1 VLILPHINLPFRPR
15 PPAGYTP
22 AMTSPSP
29 ADRPLSLWEQAC
41 LVLLLIGVIGFGFL
55 TVQRSAYSE
64 QRMTD
69 FGVYTRAAWAV
80 RTGQDP
86 YEIVDDRNW
95 HYTYPPPFV
104 LMLTPLA
111 DPPLGADR
119 YGHLPFA
126 VSGAVWYALADRT
139 GYLPFDMSV
148 AVWYALNVLFA
159 AVAVHWFVL
168 AVLPHLR
175 PYSRRWWYARLI
187 PFDAC
192 IPALGY
198 TLARGQA
205 NVFVLLLLAG
215 AFLAAVRRRS
225 FRSGVWLAAAV
236 CVKVIPGLLV
246 LVPLVR
252 RDWRCLLGVAAGG
265 VLFLGVIPAAVW
277 GPQGAVDKN
286 VAFVREVAFPGLTNA
301 GSKSREAE
309 LIGTTKT
316 DSQAFH
322 AVVHAW
328 RYPDK
333 ATRPT
338 NSDGLS
344 KGLHYAVGL
353 GMIGL
358 TVWAFM
364 KPKAQTRPSP
374 GWGDPVHALLF
385 LGLLS
390 AVTVHL
396 APASHM
402 HFYAFSLPLVVALAA
417 DDLRRRPA
425 AAVPSAGVLA
435 GLFGWTALTTVP
447 LLDTWP
453 TAVLLRD
460 FGLAVGANVGLWAWG
475 VVRLRATLNPPLP

>member
-1 VLILPHINLPFRPR
+1 M
-15 PPAGYTP
+15 TP
-22 AMTSPSP
+22 PSP
-29 ADRPLSLWEQAC
+29 ADRPLYLWEQAC
-41 LVLLLIGVIGFGFL
+41 LVLLLVGVIAFGYL
-55 TVQRSAYSE
+55 TVLRSAYSD

-80 RTGQDP
+80 RVGQDP

-104 LMLTPLA
+104 LLLTPLA
-111 DPPLGADR
+111 DPPAGEDR
-119 YGHLPFA
+119 
-126 VSGAVWYALADRT
+126 S
-139 GYLPFDMSV
+139 GYLPFPASV
-148 AVWYALNVLFA
+148 VVWYALNVLFA

-175 PYSRRWWYARLI
+175 PLSRRWWYARLI
-187 PFDAC
+187 PFDVC

-198 TLARGQA
+198 TLARGQV

-215 AFLAAVRRRS
+215 AFLAMARRRS

-252 RDWRCLLGVAAGG
+252 RDWRCLLGVVAGG

-277 GPQGAVDKN
+277 GPAGAVDKN
-286 VAFVREVAFPGLTNA
+286 LTFVREVAFPGLTNA

-328 RYPDK
+328 RHPDK

-344 KGLHYAVGL
+344 KGLHYALGL
-353 GMIGL
+353 GMVAVS
-358 TVWAFM
+358 VWVFM
-364 KPKAQTRPSP
+364 WNPKAHGRPSV
-374 GWGDPVHALLF
+374 GLNDSTRALLF
-385 LGLLS
+385 FGCLS
-390 AVTVHL
+390 ALTVHL

-402 HFYAFSLPLVVALAA
+402 HFYAFSLPLVVGLVA
-417 DDLRRRPA
+417 DDLRRRPT

-475 VVRLRATLNPPLP
+475 VVRLRGTLNPPLP